1 MGLRQRQ
8 QPHKKA
14 YCRHLLPDQVSNC
27 RIILRQNLIPFL
39 RRCIQSKVEDA
50 VAERM
55 LDGTLK
61 EGDTAALTVEDSKL
75 LVTKEDIPA

>member
-1 MGLRQRQ
+1 M
-8 QPHKKA
+8 
-14 YCRHLLPDQVSNC
+14 
-27 RIILRQNLIPFL
+27 

-75 LVTKEDIPA
+75 LVSKEEIPA